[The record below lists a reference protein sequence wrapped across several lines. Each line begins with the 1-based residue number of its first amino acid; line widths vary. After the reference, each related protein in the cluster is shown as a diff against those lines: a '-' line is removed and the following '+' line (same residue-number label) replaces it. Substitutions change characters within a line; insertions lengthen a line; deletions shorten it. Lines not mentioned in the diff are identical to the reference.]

1 VAVASAA
8 PSKVLERVDETLA
21 AIAAARQR
29 LEEER
34 ASVLGPQDRLFQE
47 IAHCDDVLATIGQA
61 RTEWMGPLLSRDSLS
76 IWRPE
81 ARTLTSINLG
91 SRLGESVG
99 DAIELTRPFLVGQLT
114 RVPLQ
119 VALFVIVFVLTR
131 LARARARRLGEK
143 TSSEVAAAQVVELP
157 LSSALVLTLLATRW
171 IYPQAPRA
179 VMNVVGCSSCFLPS

>member
-21 AIAAARQR
+21 AIAVARQR

-99 DAIELTRPFLVGQLT
+99 DTIELTRQFSCRSGRT
-114 RVPLQ
+114 RT
-119 VALFVIVFVLTR
+119 VAGRVVRDRVR
-131 LARARARRLGEK
+131 VDAPGARP
-143 TSSEVAAAQVVELP
+143 SAAAGRED
-157 LSSALVLTLLATRW
+157 TE
-171 IYPQAPRA
+171 
-179 VMNVVGCSSCFLPS
+179 